1 MNNNLIKNEVF
12 LGIDL
17 GTTTSQMAVVDSAGI
32 VQILPNMD
40 GDMVTP
46 SIVSVAEKKPT
57 VGKVAR
63 QDRFFN
69 PDKVAEQFKKAM
81 ATVTD
86 SGDHVPVITGTDG
99 TEFTAVML
107 SAEVINYLKESAE
120 KLLGQTIEKAVISV
134 PAYFEIIAKKA
145 TKDAGLTAGF
155 KEVHIVDEPT
165 AGATF
170 YGLTKGQEQKIAVFD
185 LGGGTFDISIL
196 QLKADATI
204 DQIAVDG
211 DPECGGSNIDEAI
224 FRRVCE
230 FVESKGGK
238 LDRQRDP
245 AEWIEA
251 LDACKQA
258 KEMLA
263 HKDTVIIPLRVGS
276 DRFSMEI
283 TYDQLKEYSGEVIKT
298 LRDCCTRVLQKEN
311 LNPSEIDN
319 VVLIGGSGR
328 LRFVPEIIKDI
339 FGKEPVT
346 DTDPDMAVA
355 KGNAILAAAYF
366 AKSGSE
372 LMIGGRKYLTDVIN
386 SSRQIAGRDLCVAAI
401 TGKSGDGRTEYNCP
415 IIPSGAKLPFEAT
428 ECFTPIDA
436 RQAVVQVKL
445 IDGAPGQ
452 LSSNFTP
459 MQQVEVDVQP
469 TSEAENDGR
478 IEFKVTMD
486 TEGMVD
492 IKVRD
497 KVLNKPVPIK
507 FKFHT
512 GLSNSQINDQRN
524 QLVARHSS

>member
-1 MNNNLIKNEVF
+1 MSNNTVKNEVF

-17 GTTTSQMAVVDSAGI
+17 GTTTSQIAFVDSAGI
-32 VQILPNMD
+32 VQIITNMD
-40 GDMVTP
+40 GDMATF
-46 SIVSVAEKKPT
+46 SIISVAEKKPT
-57 VGKVAR
+57 VGKVAK
-63 QDRFFN
+63 QDRFFY
-69 PDKVAEQFKKAM
+69 PDKVAEQCKKLM

-86 SGDHVPVITGTDG
+86 SGDHVPVITGIG
-99 TEFTAVML
+99 GAEFTAEML
-107 SAEVINYLKESAE
+107 SAEVLSYLKESTE
-120 KLLGQTIEKAVISV
+120 KRLGQTIEKAVIST
-134 PAYFEIIAKKA
+134 PAYFKRIARQA
-145 TKDAGLTAGF
+145 TKEAGLIAGF

-170 YGLTKGQEQKIAVFD
+170 YGLDKGRDQKIAVFD
-185 LGGGTFDISIL
+185 LGGGTFDICIL

-224 FRRVCE
+224 FQRARK
-230 FVESKGGK
+230 FVESKGSK
-238 LDRQRDP
+238 LDPQNDL
-245 AEWIEA
+245 AEWMEA

-263 HKDTVIIPLRVGS
+263 HKDTAIIPLRVGI

-283 TYDQLKEYSGEVIKT
+283 TYDQLKEYSGEVIET
-298 LRDCCTRVLQKEN
+298 LRNCCNRVLQKADIT
-311 LNPSEIDN
+311 PCEIGDI
-319 VVLIGGSGR
+319 VLIGGASR
-328 LRFVPEIIKDI
+328 SRFVPEIVKDI

-366 AKSGSE
+366 SAPGSI
-372 LMIGGRKYLTDVIN
+372 LSVGKHRYLA
-386 SSRQIAGRDLCVAAI
+386 SSIKPTQIAGRDLCVAAI
-401 TGKSGDGRTEYNCP
+401 TEKSGDVNTEYNCP

-428 ECFTPIDA
+428 ECFSPIDA
-436 RQAVVQVKL
+436 QQTAVKVKL
-445 IDGAPGQ
+445 IDGAPGE

-459 MQQVEVDVQP
+459 LQQVEVDVKP
-469 TSEAENDGR
+469 TSEDKNAGR
-478 IEFKVTMD
+478 IEFKVAMD

-497 KVLNKPVPIK
+497 KVLNKPIPIK

-512 GLSNSQINDQRN
+512 GLSDSQISDRRN
-524 QLVARHSS
+524 QLIARHSN

>member
-1 MNNNLIKNEVF
+1 MKNEVTKKELF

-17 GTTTSQMAVVDSAGI
+17 GTTTTQMAIVDPAGI
-32 VQILPNMD
+32 LQVLPNMD
-40 GDMVTP
+40 GDTVTP
-46 SIVSVAEKKPT
+46 SIVSVAERKPT

-69 PDKVAEQFKKAM
+69 PDKVAEQFKKVM

-86 SGDHVPVITGTDG
+86 AGDHVSVITGADG
-99 TEFTAVML
+99 TEFTAPML
-107 SAEVINYLKESAE
+107 SAELLSYLKESAE
-120 KLLGQTIEKAVISV
+120 NLLGQTIEGAVISV
-134 PAYFEIIAKKA
+134 PAYFKRQARLA
-145 TKDAGLTAGF
+145 TKQAGLIAGF

-170 YGLTKGQEQKIAVFD
+170 YGLAKGQNQKIAVFD

-196 QLKADATI
+196 QLKVDATI
-204 DQIAVDG
+204 DPIAVDG
-211 DPECGGSNIDEAI
+211 DPECGGANIDEAI
-224 FRRVCE
+224 FQKARE

-238 LDRQRDP
+238 LDPKSDLI
-245 AEWIEA
+245 ESVEA

-258 KEMLA
+258 KEMLS
-263 HKDTVIIPLRVGS
+263 HKDTAIIPLKVGS

-283 TYDQLKEYSGEVIKT
+283 TYDQLKEYSGKVIET
-298 LRDCCTRVLQKEN
+298 LCGCCTRVLQKAG
-311 LNPSEIDN
+311 LQASEIDN
-319 VVLIGGSGR
+319 IVSIGGSSR
-328 LRFVPEIIKDI
+328 LGFVREIVKDI

-366 AKSGSE
+366 AESDRSI
-372 LMIGGRKYLTDVIN
+372 MIGGRKYLTGSIKP
-386 SSRQIAGRDLCVAAI
+386 SQIAGRDLCVAAI
-401 TGKSGDGRTEYNCP
+401 TEKSGDGHTEYNCP
-415 IIPSGAKLPFEAT
+415 IIPSGAKLPFKAT

-436 RQAVVQVKL
+436 RNSVVKVKL
-445 IDGAPGQ
+445 IDGAPSE

-459 MQQVEVDVQP
+459 LQQVEVDVQP
-469 TSEAENDGR
+469 TSGDENDGR
-478 IEFKVTMD
+478 IEFKVAMD

-492 IKVRD
+492 INVRD

-512 GLSNSQINDQRN
+512 GLSDSQINEQRD